1 MIFSFDSFHEVSRI
15 LSIMCIRI
23 LPIIVFVKPWQ
34 NQLVHT
40 FPLHLHIMVWYFPNN
55 SNNVKG
61 GWFYNK
67 WGTLRLGIYLFI
79 ITVEKHMV
87 MHVQSLFESINPDKN
102 TNVYHEEI
110 KENILYIIS
119 WNKYLV
125 YSLSFTNEF
134 IINLLTPFYER
145 LM

>member
-1 MIFSFDSFHEVSRI
+1 
-15 LSIMCIRI
+15 
-23 LPIIVFVKPWQ
+23 
-34 NQLVHT
+34 
-40 FPLHLHIMVWYFPNN
+40 
-55 SNNVKG
+55 
-61 GWFYNK
+61 
-67 WGTLRLGIYLFI
+67 
-79 ITVEKHMV
+79 MV

-102 TNVYHEEI
+102 TNVYDEEI